1 MEHPCSI
8 CGQLACQEHSH
19 QDHAHNDSQVFN
31 FSQPAG
37 QESLGFDEESPSDDG
52 EDPALPLPGEALEGQ
67 AGLTDNAFATPPLY
81 TFELNPPTQTCADPA
96 GHEEAAHDHAAH
108 DHAGHDHGCHDAAC
122 HDEAC
127 HVEAGHVEAGQ
138 VQTAGRVACC
148 DNCDT
153 APLLTHTVAGAEE
166 ETDQEAE
173 AKAKA
178 MLNRLIIASI
188 LALCSEVTHFVGL
201 SDWISVPLAAIA
213 VAVGGISTWLAG
225 WKSLRKFKL
234 DILALMSV
242 AVTGAVLI
250 GQFSEAALVL
260 VLFSLAE
267 TLEDRSVD
275 RARKAIAKL
284 LQLAPEKATI
294 QKSDGSWVESKA
306 SDVPLGTVIRIRPGE
321 KLALDGQVKSGNSAI
336 DQSPITGESV
346 PVEKA
351 PGDKVF
357 AGTLNVTGT
366 LDYEVTVAYGDSALS
381 RIVKVVEAAENSKA
395 PVERFVEKFAKYYT
409 PSVFVLA
416 IISAVLPPLAFGG
429 AWFEWLYRALA
440 LLVIACPCALVV
452 SIPVAVLSALARATK
467 AGLLVKGG
475 IYLEEGRHL
484 KVVAMDKTGTL
495 TSGKPTRTD
504 FIPLNGYDAVKADR
518 LAASLASLSKHPI
531 SQALARAS
539 AEKNNLV
546 EVTDFT
552 DLPGKG
558 VSAKFEGR
566 EIALGSQSLIDSLGL
581 MTQGLKKNFED
592 LERAGKSV
600 VALSDGGLVA
610 ALFAT
615 ADTVK
620 PESKEAVAEL
630 RELGVETIMLTGDN
644 ALAAQAVANEV
655 GVDGFRNSLMPED
668 KLALIEDLGKKGKV
682 GMVGDGINDAPALA
696 RADIGF
702 SMGAAGTDTAIETA
716 DVAIM
721 DDNLAKIPAF
731 IRLSRMVHSIFVQNI
746 VFILLVKLAFIVVTL
761 MGHTYMWMAVFADI
775 GVTLMVMANS
785 LRLTHEKR

>member
-1 MEHPCSI
+1 MEIKMFTPSPAYADHVPAAD
-8 CGQLACQEHSH
+8 ACCAGEAAHAHEHAH
-19 QDHAHNDSQVFN
+19 DHAHDH
-31 FSQPAG
+31 A
-37 QESLGFDEESPSDDG
+37 
-52 EDPALPLPGEALEGQ
+52 
-67 AGLTDNAFATPPLY
+67 
-81 TFELNPPTQTCADPA
+81 
-96 GHEEAAHDHAAH
+96 HEEDACHDACRAGEAAH
-108 DHAGHDHGCHDAAC
+108 DHAGHAHGHAA
-122 HDEAC
+122 E
-127 HVEAGHVEAGQ
+127 G
-138 VQTAGRVACC
+138 TGRVACC
-148 DNCDT
+148 DSCDT
-153 APLLTHTVAGAEE
+153 APLLTHSVEGVDDGNAEE
-166 ETDQEAE
+166 E

-178 MLNRLIIASI
+178 TLNRLIFASI
-188 LALCSEVTHFVGL
+188 LALCSEISHFVGL
-201 SDWISVPLAAIA
+201 PEWVSIPLAVIS
-213 VAVGGISTWLAG
+213 VAVGGVSTWLAG
-225 WKSLRKFKL
+225 WKSIGKFKL

-250 GQFSEAALVL
+250 GQFSEAALVM
-260 VLFSLAE
+260 VLFTLAE

-284 LQLAPEKATI
+284 LRLAPEKATVRRG
-294 QKSDGSWVESKA
+294 DGTWVESKA

-321 KLALDGQVKSGNSAI
+321 KLALDGHVISGSSAI

-346 PVEKA
+346 PVEKSV
-351 PGDKVF
+351 GDKVF

-381 RIVKVVEAAENSKA
+381 RIVKVVESAENSRA
-395 PVERFVEKFAKYYT
+395 PVERFVERFAKYYT

-416 IISAVLPPLAFGG
+416 LGAALIPPLFFGG
-429 AWFEWLYRALA
+429 EWFSWIYRSLA

-452 SIPVAVLSALARATK
+452 STPVAVLSAMATATK

-475 IYLEEGRHL
+475 IYMEEGRHL

-495 TSGKPTRTD
+495 TSGKPSRTD
-504 FIPLNGYDAVKADR
+504 FVPLGGYDPAEADR
-518 LAASLASLSKHPI
+518 LSASLASLSKHPI
-531 SQALARAS
+531 SQAIAQASGQKGNLA
-539 AEKNNLV
+539 EL
-546 EVTDFT
+546 TDFA

-558 VSAKFEGR
+558 VSAKYQGR
-566 EIALGSQSLIDSLGL
+566 RLALGSRNLVASLGL
-581 MTQGLKKNFED
+581 MTGD
-592 LERAGKSV
+592 LESRFEGLESAGKSV
-600 VALSDGGLVA
+600 VALTDGERVA

-620 PESKEAVAEL
+620 PESKKAVAEL
-630 RELGVETIMLTGDN
+630 RKLGVETIMLTGDN
-644 ALAAQAVANEV
+644 ALAAKAVAEAV
-655 GVDGFRNSLMPED
+655 GVDGFKSSLMPED
-668 KLALIEDLGKKGKV
+668 KLSVIERLGARGKV

-696 RADIGF
+696 KADIGF

-746 VFILLVKLAFIVVTL
+746 AFILMVKLGFIVVTL

-785 LRLTHEKR
+785 LRLTKKKENRKMAAA

>member
-1 MEHPCSI
+1 
-8 CGQLACQEHSH
+8 LA
-19 QDHAHNDSQVFN
+19 
-31 FSQPAG
+31 
-37 QESLGFDEESPSDDG
+37 
-52 EDPALPLPGEALEGQ
+52 
-67 AGLTDNAFATPPLY
+67 
-81 TFELNPPTQTCADPA
+81 
-96 GHEEAAHDHAAH
+96 
-108 DHAGHDHGCHDAAC
+108 
-122 HDEAC
+122 
-127 HVEAGHVEAGQ
+127 
-138 VQTAGRVACC
+138 
-148 DNCDT
+148 
-153 APLLTHTVAGAEE
+153 
-166 ETDQEAE
+166 
-173 AKAKA
+173 
-178 MLNRLIIASI
+178 IIS
-188 LALCSEVTHFVGL
+188 
-201 SDWISVPLAAIA
+201 
-213 VAVGGISTWLAG
+213 VAVGGLSTWLAG

-250 GQFSEAALVL
+250 GEYSEAALVM
-260 VLFSLAE
+260 VLFTLAE

-294 QKSDGSWVESKA
+294 RRSDGSWMESQA
-306 SDVPLGTVIRIRPGE
+306 SEVPLGTVIRIRPGE
-321 KLALDGQVKSGNSAI
+321 KLALDGQVVSGNSAI
-336 DQSPITGESV
+336 DQSPITGESL

-395 PVERFVEKFAKYYT
+395 PVERFVERFAKYYT

-416 IISAVLPPLAFGG
+416 IVAAVLPPVAFGG
-429 AWFEWLYRALA
+429 GWFDWIYRALA

-452 SIPVAVLSALARATK
+452 STPVAILSALARATK

-484 KVVAMDKTGTL
+484 KVLALDKTGTL

-504 FIPLNGYDAVKADR
+504 FIPLNGYDRLRADG
-518 LAASLASLSKHPI
+518 LAASLAGLSKHPI
-531 SQALARAS
+531 SQAIAQAS
-539 AEKNNLV
+539 SQKNNLV
-546 EVTDFT
+546 ELTDFT
-552 DLPGKG
+552 DLPGQG
-558 VSAKFEGR
+558 VSASFEGR
-566 EIALGSQSLIDSLGL
+566 KMALGSQSLMVSLGL
-581 MTQGLKKNFED
+581 MTQELKKNFED
-592 LERAGKSV
+592 LEKAGKSV
-600 VALSDGGLVA
+600 VALADGDQVA

-615 ADTVK
+615 ADTIK
-620 PESKEAVAEL
+620 AESKQAVAEL

-644 ALAAQAVANEV
+644 ALAAQAVAQEV
-655 GVDGFRNSLMPED
+655 GVDGFRSSLMPEE
-668 KLALIEDLGKKGKV
+668 KLSLIEDLGKKGKV

-746 VFILLVKLAFIVVTL
+746 AFILLVKLGFMVITL
-761 MGHTYMWMAVFADI
+761 MGYTYMWMAVFADI
-775 GVTLMVMANS
+775 GVTLLVMANS
-785 LRLTHEKR
+785 LRLTHKKK